1 MTDETPPLRI
11 VSATGDDDDD
21 SLRPRRLA
29 DYVGQENIKD
39 QLSIAIAASRARGDA
54 LDHVLLHGPPGLG
67 KTTLSRI
74 IAAELGVHVPH

>member
-1 MTDETPPLRI
+1 MTDETPSLRI

-39 QLSIAIAASRARGDA
+39 QLSIAIARRAHVAMRLITCCSMGAGVGKDDPFADHRG
-54 LDHVLLHGPPGLG
+54 
-67 KTTLSRI
+67 
-74 IAAELGVHVPH
+74 